1 MSIPL
6 TIVIPTRNRGH
17 TIGDTLRTC
26 LQQPDDFQILVC
38 DNVSEDDTEEVVRK
52 LADSRVTYIRTP
64 NLLGMERNWEYAL
77 THVEGGYVSVVGSD
91 DGLMPGAISTLRK
104 AISETGA
111 RVIRTPLLHYYW
123 DNYPEPEYESMT
135 LNLPVGQQP
144 WWWVDSQKELQQCAE
159 KISHHQRFF
168 RRLPSLYNGCI
179 DIDLLREVKA
189 KHGDIIVSKMPDMYT
204 ATLCAALTERY
215 LFMGVPTTMN
225 AMSGSS
231 NAVAQFLRGHLTNAD
246 GRHFWEQVDFPYDP
260 QLVEKSADP
269 DIVFSLPVLI
279 ADQYLKVKKLGYP
292 APDIPFERVMR
303 ATVEGA
309 PRWRQREQYDGALS
323 IARGLGRIH
332 GLEKECEALITRHPF
347 VPRLGER
354 HPTYFN
360 VEEQAYEYLDMRP
373 FRTTGVFSASVE
385 LGKIVRM
392 HEQQAEARTK
402 LSPLPKKALDFA
414 NAGEEG
420 LLTWLSISV
429 AGSYLRGRGIVC
441 TQANEL
447 LLRHR
452 MLQAPS
458 LATDTLFTAGLK
470 DLRGDSGHDFILVTQ
485 AAELLISENIQA
497 VNDTLRQGGHLIV
510 LHHADQVPINAAG
523 FTHDASLPL
532 KFDAAEG
539 VALALARWWKR
550 LPDGPKKTLLHL
562 SLSPLAAYLATRMG
576 VKTSRREHGGWSI
589 SAYSKTPL

>member
-38 DNVSEDDTEEVVRK
+38 DNVSEDDTEDVVRK

-111 RVIRTPLLHYYW
+111 RVIRTPLVHYYW

-159 KISHHQRFF
+159 KIGHHQRFF

-179 DIDLLREVKA
+179 DLALLREVKA

-246 GRHFWEQVDFPYDP
+246 GRHFWAEVDFPYDP

-279 ADQYLKVKKLGYP
+279 ADQYLKVKKLGYT

-303 ATVEGA
+303 ATIEGA

-360 VEEQAYEYLDMRP
+360 AEEKAYEYLDMRP

-402 LSPLPKKALDFA
+402 LSPLPKQALDFA

-420 LLTWLSISV
+420 LLTWLAISV
-429 AGSYLRGRGIVC
+429 AGSYLRGKGTVC
-441 TQANEL
+441 TGADQNLIRHRLLEAPCLATQSSFSPSLGKLQGQSGLDFIFVSQASEL
-447 LLRHR
+447 LTTDHVES
-452 MLQAPS
+452 AGAS
-458 LATDTLFTAGLK
+458 LAPNG
-470 DLRGDSGHDFILVTQ
+470 S
-485 AAELLISENIQA
+485 LIA
-497 VNDTLRQGGHLIV
+497 LHL
-510 LHHADQVPINAAG
+510 ADQRPEMPSG
-523 FTHDASLPL
+523 FTHDTTLPL
-532 KFDAAEG
+532 KLDATEG

-550 LPDGPKKTLLHL
+550 LPQSRKKSLLQL
-562 SLSPLAAYLATRMG
+562 SLKPLATYLATRMG
-576 VKTSRREHGGWSI
+576 GETSRRQHSGWCVSVW
-589 SAYSKTPL
+589 SRTAG

>member
-38 DNVSEDDTEEVVRK
+38 DNVSEDNTEEVVRG

-77 THVEGGYVSVVGSD
+77 THVKDGYVSIVGSD
-91 DGLMPGAISTLRK
+91 DGLMPGAVSMLRK
-104 AISETGA
+104 AIAETGA

-144 WWWVDSQKELQQCAE
+144 WWWVDSQEELRLCAE
-159 KISHHQRFF
+159 RISHHQRFF
-168 RRLPSLYNGCI
+168 RRLPSLYNSCI
-179 DIDLLREVKA
+179 DLSLLREVKA
-189 KHGDIIVSKMPDMYT
+189 KHGDIIVSKMPDMFT

-246 GRHFWEQVDFPYDP
+246 GRHFWAEVDFPYDP
-260 QLVEKSADP
+260 QLVEESADP
-269 DIVFSLPVLI
+269 NIVFSLPVLI

-292 APDIPFERVMR
+292 VPDIPFERVLR

-309 PRWRQREQYDGALS
+309 PRWRQREQYDGALA
-323 IARGLGRIH
+323 IARGLARIH
-332 GLEKECEALITRHPF
+332 GMQSLCEDLIAKHPF
-347 VPRLGER
+347 VPRVGDR
-354 HPTYFN
+354 HPTFFN
-360 VEEQAYEYLDMRP
+360 EEEKAYEYLDMRP

-385 LGKIVRM
+385 LGRICQL
-392 HEQQAEARTK
+392 HQQQAEAQAK
-402 LSPLPKKALDFA
+402 LPALPKQAMDFA
-414 NAGEEG
+414 TVGEEG
-420 LLTWLSISV
+420 LLTWLGV
-429 AGSYLRGRGIVC
+429 TTAGSYLCGKGLVC
-441 TQANEL
+441 TNQNQNL
-447 LLRHR
+447 LLHR
-452 MLQAPS
+452 LLKAPS
-458 LATDTLFTAGLK
+458 LASDVQFVSGSDKIGAQK
-470 DLRGDSGHDFILVTQ
+470 DLEFILVPRS
-485 AAELLISENIQA
+485 AELLAADRVQA
-497 VNDTLRQGGHLIV
+497 AATSLKSNGRLVVIHL
-510 LHHADQVPINAAG
+510 ADQLPDCGTA
-523 FTHDASLPL
+523 FTHDVTLPL
-532 KFDAAEG
+532 KLDATEG

-550 LPDGPKKTLLHL
+550 LPEGRKKTLLHL
-562 SLSPLAAYLATRMG
+562 SLKPLAGYLATRMG
-576 VKTSRREHGGWSI
+576 GETSRRQHSGWCVSVFTR
-589 SAYSKTPL
+589 SAY